1 MSGSRIK
8 IFFAYLSLTLI
19 AVLATGLQNRAAA
32 QTPSPEPAA
41 ARITYDLKT
50 FKGGIKELRQLFNDR
65 QLELLQKINRTDLK
79 HLTRLRDVM
88 VPSVW
93 SDNELDY
100 SPFPARYPRA
110 ANIAKLL
117 VVDVSAQAFGAYEN
131 GSLVRWGPVSTGR
144 KKSPTPA
151 GLFHLTWRSRARHS
165 TVDREWYM
173 QWYFNFDNKA
183 GLSLHQYDL
192 PGYPASHEC
201 IRLLE
206 SDARW
211 VYDWGE
217 EWILGKKPWQVLK
230 LGTPLLILNQYAY
243 GSKPPLWRSKEWLA
257 KGVQLPDAP
266 IPR

>member
-8 IFFAYLSLTLI
+8 IFFAYFSLTLI
-19 AVLATGLQNRAAA
+19 AVLATGLQNHAAA
-32 QTPSPEPAA
+32 QTPSPEPAT
-41 ARITYDLKT
+41 ARITYEFKT
-50 FKGGIKELRQLFNDR
+50 FKGGIKELRKLFNDR

-79 HLTRLRDVM
+79 HLTRLRDLM

-110 ANIAKLL
+110 VNISKLL

-144 KKSPTPA
+144 KKRPTPA

-165 TVDREWYM
+165 TVDRDWYM
-173 QWYFNFDNKA
+173 QWYFNFDSKG

-217 EWILGKKPWQVLK
+217 EWTLGKKPWQVLK

-243 GSKPPLWRSKEWLA
+243 GSKPPLWRSQEWLA
-257 KGVQLPDAP
+257 KGIQLPDAP